1 LADGLS
7 FRQVKLPTSLA
18 TETDEVTDERARNLL
33 DLDEAVLS
41 TYRHFLVRRADPD
54 AWAGEVANI
63 MAWVR
68 DAVRHA

>member
-1 LADGLS
+1 
-7 FRQVKLPTSLA
+7 
-18 TETDEVTDERARNLL
+18 LL